1 MPEHPV
7 ITTSATSGN
16 SETLNFGKIN
26 YTLKDVG
33 TYVYTI
39 TESGNI
45 TNVENDPN
53 TARTVK
59 VIVTDNGDGTLKVEQ
74 IEDAKNGLT
83 FTNKYAEGE
92 TTLGVTKVLSG
103 REFKDWRCMD
113 IQPDSRF

>member
-1 MPEHPV
+1 MQPV
-7 ITTSATSGN
+7 ETAK
-16 SETLNFGKIN
+16 TLNFGKIN

-39 TESGNI
+39 TESGNV

-74 IEDAKNGLT
+74 IEDAKM
-83 FTNKYAEGE
+83 
-92 TTLGVTKVLSG
+92 V
-103 REFKDWRCMD
+103 
-113 IQPDSRF
+113 

>member
-7 ITTSATSGN
+7 ITTSVTSGN
-16 SETLNFGKIN
+16 SETLDFGKIN

-59 VIVTDNGDGTLKVEQ
+59 VIVTDNGDGTLK
-74 IEDAKNGLT
+74 IGAD
-83 FTNKYAEGE
+83 
-92 TTLGVTKVLSG
+92 
-103 REFKDWRCMD
+103 RRC
-113 IQPDSRF
+113 QKWFNFHQ